1 MKKKRKYIYLEK
13 CLIICILQIYIFS
26 FYDFLF
32 FISLSD
38 EECSAFFRDRYRAE
52 IEHSETESWDTQYR
66 HFLESVKGTDEYNEA
81 LQIPHRARTG
91 RIVDKPLK
99 GVILFGKKG
108 EDFVFKISN
117 GDREPTMLSA
127 EEALKLFE
135 ALPDE
140 KPFATT
146 EDFDRLYQQVKLLL
160 FRSDTKSR
168 NDKNI
173 LRAIQK
179 LNAIK
184 IKLPEDYYSDLLAAL
199 DAEALSGYEVR
210 FINQMKPSEIQK
222 LFKEIP
228 ADYLMRLL
236 EAQAKVGEGNET
248 LIITEELQ

>member
-1 MKKKRKYIYLEK
+1 MAKKKKEVELKEVSRTKINGAIIIKYE
-13 CLIICILQIYIFS
+13 
-26 FYDFLF
+26 DG
-32 FISLSD
+32 
-38 EECSAFFRDRYRAE
+38 
-52 IEHSETESWDTQYR
+52 
-66 HFLESVKGTDEYNEA
+66 SVKT
-81 LQIPHRARTG
+81 IPAP
-91 RIVDKPLK
+91 I
-99 GVILFGKKG
+99 
-108 EDFVFKISN
+108 
-117 GDREPTMLSA
+117 MLSA

-146 EDFDRLYQQVKLLL
+146 EDFDRLYQQEKLLL

>member
-1 MKKKRKYIYLEK
+1 MIHAIMGEDTKALT
-13 CLIICILQIYIFS
+13 
-26 FYDFLF
+26 
-32 FISLSD
+32 SD
-38 EECSAFFRDRYRAE
+38 EECYAFFRDRYRAE

-66 HFLESVKGTDEYNEA
+66 HLLESVKGTDEYNEA

-108 EDFVFKISN
+108 EDFVVKISN
-117 GDREPTMLSA
+117 GDCEPTMLSA

-248 LIITEELQ
+248 LIINEELQ